1 MSTWTRVC
9 RLLAERSAAGPS
21 CSGSPM
27 TSRLSGDLTAC
38 PLMRR
43 LSPRLWTGVLLMM
56 RWPFS
61 AIASAPALRRLLS
74 ASCSSKSMI
83 VPWIEMCSPGPW
95 TGTSPLTSRKVVSS
109 FWIAFAAVPPAVNA
123 SRSCAACCE
132 SAAPWWISWLLARFR
147 SLMRRATLVSSWA
160 ARVRATAA
168 WERSCTTT
176 RKPSEIAITLTTIS
190 RWARAVA
197 SADRLRILHQEGGIE
212 GRQAEMGAAQPAE
225 AQAVDATATL
235 ELRDL
240 VGIAQATGQARW
252 IAYGGD
258 GVRAAQAA
266 GIVDQDV
273 DAGVVEGGIR
283 HDALAVDRDRLRSAR
298 PQDVDDVLQVLIVN
312 RPAQG
317 TVARIVGV
325 CPVVQQDREAGP
337 MERGEPGDQLLI
349 IELGLH
355 LLEGARAAGGL
366 ALAPLDPHL
375 EAPGACP
382 PGPVLAFEIR

>member
-1 MSTWTRVC
+1 
-9 RLLAERSAAGPS
+9 
-21 CSGSPM
+21 
-27 TSRLSGDLTAC
+27 
-38 PLMRR
+38 MRR

-83 VPWIEMCSPGPW
+83 VPWIEMCNPGPW

-109 FWIAFAAVPPAVNA
+109 FWIAFASVPPAVSA
-123 SRSCAACCE
+123 SRICASCCE
-132 SAAPWWISWLLARFR
+132 SAVPCWISWLLARLR
-147 SLMRRATLVSSWA
+147 SLISNATLVSSWA

-176 RKPSEIAITLTTIS
+176 RKPSAIAITLTTIN

-225 AQAVDATATL
+225 AQAVDAAATL

-240 VGIAQATGQARW
+240 VGIAHATGQARW
-252 IAYGGD
+252 IADGGD

-273 DAGVVEGGIR
+273 DAGIVEGGIR

-298 PQDVDDVLQVLIVN
+298 PQDVDDVLQVLVVN

-317 TVARIVGV
+317 TIAWIVGV
-325 CPVVQQDREAGP
+325 AAIVQQDGQPGP
-337 MERGEPGDQLLI
+337 VECGQPGDQLLV

-355 LLEGARAAGGL
+355 LLKGARAAGGL
-366 ALAPLDPHL
+366 GFPGLGPGLVPLGPGRGAPVPVPWLRPPLA
-375 EAPGACP
+375 
-382 PGPVLAFEIR
+382 

>member
-1 MSTWTRVC
+1 M
-9 RLLAERSAAGPS
+9 
-21 CSGSPM
+21 
-27 TSRLSGDLTAC
+27 
-38 PLMRR
+38 
-43 LSPRLWTGVLLMM
+43 
-56 RWPFS
+56 
-61 AIASAPALRRLLS
+61 
-74 ASCSSKSMI
+74 
-83 VPWIEMCSPGPW
+83 
-95 TGTSPLTSRKVVSS
+95 
-109 FWIAFAAVPPAVNA
+109 
-123 SRSCAACCE
+123 
-132 SAAPWWISWLLARFR
+132 SWLLARLR
-147 SLMRRATLVSSWA
+147 SLISNATLVSSWA
-160 ARVRATAA
+160 ARLRATAA

-176 RKPSEIAITLTTIS
+176 RKPSAIAITLTTIN

-225 AQAVDATATL
+225 AQAVDAAATL

-252 IAYGGD
+252 IADGGN
-258 GVRAAQAA
+258 GVRAAQAT
-266 GIVDQDV
+266 GIVDEDV

-298 PQDVDDVLQVLIVN
+298 PQDVDDGLQVPIVN

-355 LLEGARAAGGL
+355 LLEGARAAGGFL
-366 ALAPLDPHL
+366 FPPPCPYP
-375 EAPGACP
+375 EAPGWGPWP
-382 PGPVLAFEIR
+382 PPLVPVDR